1 MEGNTDSTSKIVKP
15 LPKGQVTIPAE
26 FRRRLGIDEST
37 LLNIT
42 LAGDRLEIRPL
53 RVGEEARLR
62 QYSDEQ
68 IARFLREDRIDAA
81 TARKVRRLL
90 GRP

>member
-1 MEGNTDSTSKIVKP
+1 VEGNTDRTSKIVKP

-68 IARFLREDRIDAA
+68 IARFLKEDRIDAA
-81 TARKVRRLL
+81 TARKVRQLL

>member
-1 MEGNTDSTSKIVKP
+1 
-15 LPKGQVTIPAE
+15 
-26 FRRRLGIDEST
+26 
-37 LLNIT
+37 
-42 LAGDRLEIRPL
+42 L

-68 IARFLREDRIDAA
+68 IARFLKEDRIDAA
-81 TARKVRRLL
+81 TARKVRQLL

>member
-1 MEGNTDSTSKIVKP
+1 MERNTDGISKIVKP

-42 LAGDRLEIRPL
+42 LTGDRLEIRPL

-62 QYSDEQ
+62 RYSDEQ
-68 IARFLREDRIDAA
+68 IARFLKEDRIDAA
-81 TARKVRRLL
+81 TARKVRQLL
-90 GRP
+90 GRS

>member
-1 MEGNTDSTSKIVKP
+1 VKGNPNSASKIARP

-26 FRRRLGIDEST
+26 FRKRLGIDEST

-42 LAGDRLEIRPL
+42 LAGDHLEITPL

-62 QYSDEQ
+62 RYSDEQ
-68 IARFLREDRIDAA
+68 IARFLKEDRIDAA

-90 GRP
+90 GGI

>member
-1 MEGNTDSTSKIVKP
+1 VKGNPNSASKIARL

-26 FRRRLGIDEST
+26 FRKRLGIDEST

-42 LAGDRLEIRPL
+42 LVGDHLEITPL

-62 QYSDEQ
+62 RYSDEQ
-68 IARFLREDRIDAA
+68 IARFLKEDRIDAA

-90 GRP
+90 GGI

>member
-1 MEGNTDSTSKIVKP
+1 MKGNTDRTSKIVKP
-15 LPKGQVTIPAE
+15 LAKGQLTIPVE

-42 LAGDRLEIRPL
+42 LAGDRLEITPL

-62 QYSDEQ
+62 RYSDEQ
-68 IARFLREDRIDAA
+68 IARFLKEDKIDAS
-81 TARKVRRLL
+81 TARTVRRLL
-90 GRP
+90 GSP